1 MTNPQTHYD
10 NLAKACLAKASEFEA
25 LANEYGKEYFTKL
38 AAKEREQAILFAEI
52 SKGLESSAHYK

>member
-38 AAKEREQAILFAEI
+38 AAR
-52 SKGLESSAHYK
+52 